1 MTSWARTT
9 ACCRCRRPAF
19 PAATWRSSPSTPT
32 PHRRR
37 SLAGSTST
45 VPTSRVAPGCCTWWR
60 ATRTWRRRGQP
71 CVHWTWTPAPDRGVA
86 RDSGRRLRWEITV
99 TGDGRLRLGGAL
111 PTLIHW
117 QGAHPTEGMPA
128 AGLALQRLELR
139 GWPAPLQAVLA
150 LAGVELA
157 PARAG
162 RARWPLGVPADTRRD
177 GVAARVRARGCGM
190 MAAMTTEELFREDSA
205 LLHCEA
211 TVLALEPEGIVLDR
225 TVFYPLGGRPG
236 R

>member
-19 PAATWRSSPSTPT
+19 PAATWRSSPSTP
-32 PHRRR
+32 
-37 SLAGSTST
+37 
-45 VPTSRVAPGCCTWWR
+45 
-60 ATRTWRRRGQP
+60 
-71 CVHWTWTPAPDRGVA
+71 
-86 RDSGRRLRWEITV
+86 V

-162 RARWPLGVPADTRRD
+162 EPGGLSACLQTPGGTVWLHASVP
-177 GVAARVRARGCGM
+177 GAAA
-190 MAAMTTEELFREDSA
+190 
-205 LLHCEA
+205 
-211 TVLALEPEGIVLDR
+211 
-225 TVFYPLGGRPG
+225 
-236 R
+236 

>member
-1 MTSWARTT
+1 MTMPLHCELDHLVVGARTLAEGVAWCESALGVMPGPGGRHDFMGT
-9 ACCRCRRPAF
+9 HNRLLPL
-19 PAATWRSSPSTPT
+19 SSPRFPRCYLEIIAID
-32 PHRRR
+32 PDAAPPAQPRWFDLDR
-37 SLAGSTST
+37 ADFTSG
-45 VPTSRVAPGCCTWWR
+45 PRLL
-60 ATRTWRRRGQP
+60 
-71 CVHWTWTPAPDRGVA
+71 HLVA
-86 RDSGRRLRWEITV
+86 RNADLASARAALCALDLDPGPPTAASRETAGGRLRWDITV

-162 RARWPLGVPADTRRD
+162 EPGGLSACLQTPGGTVWLHASVP
-177 GVAARVRARGCGM
+177 GAAA
-190 MAAMTTEELFREDSA
+190 
-205 LLHCEA
+205 
-211 TVLALEPEGIVLDR
+211 
-225 TVFYPLGGRPG
+225 
-236 R
+236 